1 MLTAWPNYGRWSN
14 THTQKKQNSSGLWE
28 GVETERIL
36 FSVTQCCIDEK
47 EITNSHWKQKQRERG
62 EMIEKTVSSRWLKLA
77 NTRFSPRGLEVKQA
91 TFRFHRGE
99 LKQETVTV
107 QPIKGHFKKKQIVV
121 GTLRKICIVKHIC
134 TYQKLP
140 IN

>member
-1 MLTAWPNYGRWSN
+1 MADGV
-14 THTQKKQNSSGLWE
+14 THTHKKNRIVQGYGKALKQSGF
-28 GVETERIL
+28 L
-36 FSVTQCCIDEK
+36 FSVTQCCFDEK

-62 EMIEKTVSSRWLKLA
+62 EMREKTVSSRWLKLA